1 VRGAP
6 APGHI
11 GGNDGLAFSVSFCQL
26 LTCTWAATGQQL
38 PCQSWMRIVNILK
51 ILRRGVGERIVVA
64 MTEST
69 GEELAQG
76 ARREPLV
83 LANIAPRVGQRRM
96 AQAFMFVLVVVFGAT
111 WPFRYIQLPKVD
123 GFLPAV
129 AGALFVADIVAS
141 ALLFAHFSILRHWAL
156 LIIASGYLFS
166 GLMVFAHALS
176 FPGAFTPNGFLVV
189 GPGLQSAVW
198 IYWIWHAGFNL
209 SFIGYALLRGENPK
223 IRVGRRATCH
233 YRKRRKSVVVVAIGS
248 YWFCTVHENLLPIV
262 FTDVRPISLFRKS
275 VIGISLL
282 VMNGISIYLLWM
294 RRRSLLDEWI
304 LVANFAFLLDVLT
317 VSTFA
322 NRFEFGWYAGRF
334 YLAITA
340 MVLMV
345 ALLGEITKL
354 YASLARSNVI
364 LQNER
369 DDKLTTREAMAGT
382 ISHEV
387 RQPLAAIAT
396 RSDTSIRLLG
406 RVPIDVEKVRSN
418 LTTIVSE
425 SHRASQVFDNVRAL
439 FGGADSKQQA
449 IDLNEIALGA
459 LHVLR
464 AELEERGITTRIDLA
479 PELPLIIGHSGQM
492 QAVIHNLVHNAIE
505 AMDSIKDGRRV
516 LQVRTEHHGRDAI
529 ALAIEDSGPGID
541 AQKIGNIFDP
551 FVTTK
556 PRGMGLGLAI
566 CRMTVERHGGR
577 LSATSDKNKGA
588 LFQFILPINSTES
601 DAIAR
606 P

>member
-1 VRGAP
+1 LLHGASES
-6 APGHI
+6 GVVVI
-11 GGNDGLAFSVSFCQL
+11 M
-26 LTCTWAATGQQL
+26 TG
-38 PCQSWMRIVNILK
+38 
-51 ILRRGVGERIVVA
+51 
-64 MTEST
+64 ST
-69 GEELAQG
+69 GDELAQG
-76 ARREPLV
+76 SRHEPQV
-83 LANIAPRVGQRRM
+83 LANIAPSVGQRRM
-96 AQAFMFVLVVVFGAT
+96 ALTFMFVLLVIFGVT

-123 GFLPAV
+123 GFLPTV
-129 AGALFVADIVAS
+129 AGALFVADGVAA

-166 GLMVFAHALS
+166 GLMVFAHALA

-198 IYWIWHAGFNL
+198 IYWIWHAGLNL
-209 SFIGYALLRGENPK
+209 GFIGYALLRGKDPK
-223 IRVGRRATCH
+223 IREGSTRLAIGV
-233 YRKRRKSVVVVAIGS
+233 SVAGIFALAIGS

-282 VMNGISIYLLWM
+282 VMDSISIGLLLM
-294 RRRSLLDEWI
+294 RRRSLLDEWL
-304 LVANFAFLLDVLT
+304 LVANFAFLLDVVT

-322 NRFEFGWYAGRF
+322 TRFQFGWYAGRF
-334 YLAITA
+334 YLAMTA
-340 MVLMV
+340 VVIMVV
-345 ALLGEITKL
+345 LLGEITKL
-354 YASLARSNVI
+354 YASLVRSNTM

-369 DDKLTTREAMAGT
+369 NNKLTTLEAMTAS

-387 RQPLAAIAT
+387 RQPLAAIAS
-396 RSDTSIRLLG
+396 RSDTAIRFLG
-406 RVPIDVEKVRSN
+406 RAPIDVEKVRSN
-418 LTTIVSE
+418 LTTIISE

-439 FGGADSKQQA
+439 FGGADSIQQA

-464 AELEERGITTRIDLA
+464 AELEERGITTRVDLA
-479 PELPLIIGHSGQM
+479 HGLPLIVGHGGQM
-492 QAVIHNLVHNAIE
+492 QEVILNLVHNAIE
-505 AMDSIKDGRRV
+505 AMDSVKDGGRI
-516 LQVRTEHHGRDAI
+516 LHVRTEHHGRDAI

-541 AQKIGNIFDP
+541 AKKMANIFDP

-577 LSATSDKNKGA
+577 LTAASDRKSGA
-588 LFQFILPINSTES
+588 LFEFVLPIKPEGLSSST
-601 DAIAR
+601 AL
-606 P
+606 